1 MVKANYSE
9 SRSHRERSY
18 LAMLLS
24 MIIPGLGQI
33 YLRKI
38 LKGGIILIGAISAM
52 VLIYANSLPVTSW
65 RDLIRIDRTETSL
78 DEGGTAEQTETY
90 SETDAPALEGKDPK
104 QWRGYIMLRRLI
116 PKSFTNKDPKQ
127 WRGYI
132 LYTSDS
138 KFMFRITADL
148 ESHLTDNKE
157 LSAELMRE
165 FRKHKVLIYKSAT
178 VSTKKEG
185 NWWLIDDYYQT
196 YSVRKSEYGLNVYST
211 AQWRWRFRPR
221 WQFKITGLVQILL
234 FWGYAVVDGWLG
246 RRQE

>member
-38 LKGGIILIGAISAM
+38 LKGVIILIGAISAM

-90 SETDAPALEGKDPK
+90 SKTDAPALEGKDPK
-104 QWRGYIMLRRLI
+104 QWRGYIGEPFGVAPVDPEIPFRRL
-116 PKSFTNKDPKQ
+116 
-127 WRGYI
+127 
-132 LYTSDS
+132 
-138 KFMFRITADL
+138 
-148 ESHLTDNKE
+148 
-157 LSAELMRE
+157 
-165 FRKHKVLIYKSAT
+165 
-178 VSTKKEG
+178 
-185 NWWLIDDYYQT
+185 
-196 YSVRKSEYGLNVYST
+196 
-211 AQWRWRFRPR
+211 
-221 WQFKITGLVQILL
+221 
-234 FWGYAVVDGWLG
+234 
-246 RRQE
+246 